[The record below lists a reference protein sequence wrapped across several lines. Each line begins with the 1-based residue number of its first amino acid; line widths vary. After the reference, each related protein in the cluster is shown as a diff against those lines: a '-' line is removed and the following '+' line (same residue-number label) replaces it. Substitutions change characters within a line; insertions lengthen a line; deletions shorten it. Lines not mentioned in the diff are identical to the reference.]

1 MRWTKLR
8 KIVIISFFMMSGILL
23 VGFGKKKVDLL
34 VKNLIDLDKAIEVAE
49 WGDDS
54 EKEENDKKD
63 DSKENSENKAVSING
78 TKFNSQ
84 LTINVRI
91 RGKKIYIDGNEC
103 AIDEL
108 EKRVKD
114 KVSGSTK
121 VRLSDDYAE
130 AHIYREV
137 NDILSRLSDTLGF
150 EYDEN

>member
-49 WGDDS
+49 WPDDPIEDDPTEDDS
-54 EKEENDKKD
+54 TEDEDEPVST
-63 DSKENSENKAVSING
+63 DSTRLNY
-78 TKFNSQ
+78 Q